1 MYVCNIVIIEVLC
14 MKKPVYNDVID
25 FQRALLIVM
34 VILVH
39 IVNFGTLY
47 PEVKARIFSFFMPAF
62 LIITGYLVNIRK
74 PPRQFGVYL
83 LQMAIPYTIM
93 VIGYMVL
100 SLYLPVRDGIT
111 ELSWETTFRILFIR
125 SIGPYWFF
133 RVIIICSTLYY
144 IVFKCADGL
153 KVRLWKSKAGKE
165 DAAKIGELFVL
176 LATLF
181 IVSRLTPALPWD
193 TAFYFVCGV
202 TIRLLVHDFD
212 KVCPRSWLACVPFTL
227 FLYVY
232 PKDLF
237 NVSVLILVFCFF
249 SLTAQLST
257 VITGRFR
264 LALLYIGR
272 NTLPIYIFHPVFT
285 MAGKFLLPIFQ
296 FDKSGLCHAGCVTLL
311 ALLGSI
317 AIARV
322 ADKLHCSWIMGRAKL
337 LR

>member
-34 VILVH
+34 VIWVH

-74 PPRQFGVYL
+74 TPRQFGVYL

-111 ELSWETTFRILFIR
+111 GLSWETTFRILFIR

-144 IVFKCADGL
+144 IVFRCADGL

-165 DAAKIGELFVL
+165 DAAKVGELLVL

-193 TAFYFVCGV
+193 TAFYFVCG
-202 TIRLLVHDFD
+202 
-212 KVCPRSWLACVPFTL
+212 
-227 FLYVY
+227 
-232 PKDLF
+232 
-237 NVSVLILVFCFF
+237 
-249 SLTAQLST
+249 
-257 VITGRFR
+257 
-264 LALLYIGR
+264 
-272 NTLPIYIFHPVFT
+272 
-285 MAGKFLLPIFQ
+285 
-296 FDKSGLCHAGCVTLL
+296 
-311 ALLGSI
+311 
-317 AIARV
+317 
-322 ADKLHCSWIMGRAKL
+322 
-337 LR
+337 

>member
-74 PPRQFGVYL
+74 TPRQFVVYL

-125 SIGPYWFF
+125 SIGPY
-133 RVIIICSTLYY
+133 
-144 IVFKCADGL
+144 
-153 KVRLWKSKAGKE
+153 
-165 DAAKIGELFVL
+165 
-176 LATLF
+176 
-181 IVSRLTPALPWD
+181 
-193 TAFYFVCGV
+193 
-202 TIRLLVHDFD
+202 
-212 KVCPRSWLACVPFTL
+212 
-227 FLYVY
+227 
-232 PKDLF
+232 
-237 NVSVLILVFCFF
+237 
-249 SLTAQLST
+249 
-257 VITGRFR
+257 
-264 LALLYIGR
+264 
-272 NTLPIYIFHPVFT
+272 
-285 MAGKFLLPIFQ
+285 
-296 FDKSGLCHAGCVTLL
+296 
-311 ALLGSI
+311 
-317 AIARV
+317 
-322 ADKLHCSWIMGRAKL
+322 
-337 LR
+337 